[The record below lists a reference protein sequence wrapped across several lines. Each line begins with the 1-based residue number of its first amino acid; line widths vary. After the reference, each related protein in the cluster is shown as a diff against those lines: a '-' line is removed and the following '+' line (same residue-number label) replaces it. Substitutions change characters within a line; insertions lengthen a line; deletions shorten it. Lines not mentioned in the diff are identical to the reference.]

1 MLAPR
6 SAASAPAD
14 LPHLIAQGVAT
25 SVNAVATLAPQ
36 LNDAV
41 LQSADGSRIVTR
53 HGETEMRSANGE
65 TMTLSAPDANG
76 RRRVVMDGPNGRLV
90 AYAPA
95 DVPLPPLPPAPP
107 RAHTPVDDLIAL
119 KTTGVSPDYISLMR
133 AAAPRLRNAD
143 PGKFAG
149 LKAVGV
155 TPEFARG
162 LVAAGFRNITA
173 EELEGA
179 RAVDVDGAYVSALTA
194 AGLTTSLDN
203 YMQLRSV
210 GVPPDFV
217 RSLRDAG
224 YSLHDPADVIRMW
237 SVGVRARDLRSVPR
251 PPTPPRTPPIP
262 DSDGD

>member
-1 MLAPR
+1 
-6 SAASAPAD
+6 
-14 LPHLIAQGVAT
+14 
-25 SVNAVATLAPQ
+25 VATLAPQ
-36 LNDAV
+36 IDDAV

-95 DVPLPPLPPAPP
+95 DVPLPPLPPVPP
-107 RAHTPVDDLIAL
+107 RGHTSVDDLIAL

-133 AAAPRLRNAD
+133 AAAPQLRNAD
-143 PGKFAG
+143 PDEFAG

-162 LVAAGFRNITA
+162 LVAAGLRNITA
-173 EELEGA
+173 NELEQA
-179 RAVDVDGAYVSALTA
+179 RAVGVDGAYVNALAA

-210 GVPPDFV
+210 RVPPDFV

-224 YSLHDPADVIRMW
+224 YSLRDPADVIRMW
-237 SVGVRARDLRSVPR
+237 SVGVRGRDLRSVPR
-251 PPTPPRTPPIP
+251 PPAPPRPPPIP
-262 DSDGD
+262 DSDGG